1 LPKAI
6 DVGVTPVS
14 DAVLPAVPA
23 QSAASAAGEK
33 LNPAEVAVADDAGGL
48 VAAPAVPAAAA
59 APLLAVRTPAPEPT
73 DPPVPPPSAWAGE
86 LHGAEVVVVVVDEAA
101 VDFDLAVV
109 VVVEAG
115 PDLPDV
121 VVGVAAAAVVD
132 VVEHGTVVAL
142 PAACAIP
149 VASVPP
155 PEAPRY
161 GETRAPH
168 EVAIRPS
175 TRAPRS
181 PADLLLTSA
190 PRIQAHLDNTRTA
203 VALRGFRLSVSASS
217 RRPIPTRTAGTLA
230 AT

>member
-1 LPKAI
+1 VRGPVIPLTLPKAI
-6 DVGVTPVS
+6 DVGVTPAS
-14 DAVLPAVPA
+14 DAVLPVVPVH
-23 QSAASAAGEK
+23 SAASAAGEK

-73 DPPVPPPSAWAGE
+73 EPPVPPPSAWAGE
-86 LHGAEVVVVVVDEAA
+86 LHGAEVVVVVDEEA

-121 VVGVAAAAVVD
+121 VVGAAAAAVVD

-149 VASVPP
+149 FASVPP

-168 EVAIRPS
+168 EVAIRPR
-175 TRAPRS
+175 TRAPKS

-190 PRIQAHLDNTRTA
+190 PRTQAYLDNTRTA
-203 VALRGFRLSVSASS
+203 VPLRVPAHPL
-217 RRPIPTRTAGTLA
+217 RPL
-230 AT
+230 